1 MLTITPPIE
10 ETVTVRAMSRDLLA
24 SLAPQGIAYIRNEFT
39 RLGRTVSLTQ
49 AQTSLCLTG
58 NVDGIDVYTR
68 TPRPGLLVVIRLE
81 IPR

>member
-24 SLAPQGIAYIRNEFT
+24 SLAPQGIAYIRREFT

-58 NVDGIDVYTR
+58 NVDGIDVITKFR
-68 TPRPGLLVVIRLE
+68 HRNLLIVIRLE
-81 IPR
+81 VPQ